1 MMIAINIKNILKTKN
16 KSKYWLVK
24 NMGGGYQAISRLM
37 NNETT
42 GIYFETL
49 EKLCEILECTPG
61 DILTLEERKKK

>member
-1 MMIAINIKNILKTKN
+1 MIKINILSILKMKN

-42 GIYFETL
+42 GIHFDTL
-49 EKLCEILECTPG
+49 DKLCEILECTPG
-61 DILTLEERKKK
+61 DIIKKEEKYE

>member
-1 MMIAINIKNILKTKN
+1 MIDIKIKNILKTKN

-42 GIYFETL
+42 GIHFDTL
-49 EKLCEILECTPG
+49 DKLCEILECTPG

>member
-1 MMIAINIKNILKTKN
+1 MIDIKIKSILKTKN

-42 GIYFETL
+42 GIYFDTL
-49 EKLCEILECTPG
+49 DKLCEILECTPG
-61 DILTLEERKKK
+61 DIIKKE

>member
-1 MMIAINIKNILKTKN
+1 MIKINILSILKMKN

-42 GIYFETL
+42 GIYFDTL
-49 EKLCEILECTPG
+49 DKLCEILECTPG
-61 DILTLEERKKK
+61 DIIKKEDKHE

>member
-1 MMIAINIKNILKTKN
+1 MIKINILSILKMKN

-49 EKLCEILECTPG
+49 EKLCDVLECTPG
-61 DILTLEERKKK
+61 DIIKKEEKYE